1 MMMGVL
7 ELLYVPYLRE
17 VLLVYVGLGLHR
29 TEAFENSLVWLVY
42 FHVLKLLF
50 RCRSIKS

>member
-7 ELLYVPYLRE
+7 ELLDVPYLRE
-17 VLLVYVGLGLHR
+17 VLLVDVGFGLKR

-42 FHVLKLLF
+42 FHL
-50 RCRSIKS
+50 